1 MWQLLKKKKKKNSKE
16 TEMILCEEKP
26 EKRVDNDLKMCNH
39 FKTVVISVCISIY
52 FKALSVLQGWEW
64 SSGRSEVSGEL
75 EAGLAEMWPQSY
87 TPSHLGLPRAQRS
100 FSSLGPICQVWKNRQ
115 HPTCYFPLQYLIKK
129 GLATQLCL
137 TLCDCS
143 PPGPSV
149 HGILRVSILE
159 WVAISSSMREKEHWF
174 LLD

>member
-1 MWQLLKKKKKKNSKE
+1 
-16 TEMILCEEKP
+16 MILCEEKP

-87 TPSHLGLPRAQRS
+87 TPSHLGLPRAQCS
-100 FSSLGPICQVWKNRQ
+100 FSTLGPICQVWKNRQ
-115 HPTCYFPLQYLIKK
+115 HPTCYVPLQYLIKK

-143 PPGPSV
+143 PPGSAI
-149 HGILRVSILE
+149 HGIVQARILE
-159 WVAISSSMREKEHWF
+159 WVALPSSRGSS
-174 LLD
+174 